1 MNAKYPRLSRALE
14 PFVNAI
20 PLLALLELATEIVTS
35 NTAVSRY
42 HGLLWVLEG
51 SSELWS
57 MHGTSICDLS
67 TSPASPFVP
76 QDAIDDLLR
85 ASACDP
91 ANADVRRELVR
102 ARARQRELDRATC
115 GIARKM
121 FGRG

>member
-57 MHGTSICDLS
+57 MHGTRSNL
-67 TSPASPFVP
+67 TYFQTPA
-76 QDAIDDLLR
+76 
-85 ASACDP
+85 
-91 ANADVRRELVR
+91 RR
-102 ARARQRELDRATC
+102 
-115 GIARKM
+115 
-121 FGRG
+121 

>member
-57 MHGTSICDLS
+57 MHGTSA
-67 TSPASPFVP
+67 TSPRLQPLQVEEIRTP
-76 QDAIDDLLR
+76 MPDDGEPIAVMLLR
-85 ASACDP
+85 PRDAGIEAAEDDVPMQRAS
-91 ANADVRRELVR
+91 
-102 ARARQRELDRATC
+102 
-115 GIARKM
+115 
-121 FGRG
+121 